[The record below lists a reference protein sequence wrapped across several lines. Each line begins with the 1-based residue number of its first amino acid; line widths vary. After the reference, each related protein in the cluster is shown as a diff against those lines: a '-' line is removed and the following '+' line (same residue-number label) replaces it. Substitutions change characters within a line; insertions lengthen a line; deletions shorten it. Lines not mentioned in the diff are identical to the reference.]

1 MHCSIPIIIYTG
13 EYNAENVF
21 QINPGRC
28 CLCHETQCSYTHLPN
43 MQQQH
48 VLCLQKFECLNP
60 TACICRRCVEDICKH
75 GSKPDY
81 IPVWERARHVKGR
94 RGCDVVS
101 CAKEG
106 SKCTTLAPSTIISQ
120 LLEVELSCQQ
130 TGENTCLCLHHYRFT
145 YL

>member
-1 MHCSIPIIIYTG
+1 MVTRRKSIP
-13 EYNAENVF
+13 AF
-21 QINPGRC
+21 QIHPGRCCGPC
-28 CLCHETQCSYTHLPN
+28 CLCHETQRSYTHLPN

-48 VLCLQKFECLNP
+48 VLCLQRFECSDP
-60 TACICRRCVEDICKH
+60 TACICRRCVEDIRKH

-106 SKCTTLAPSTIISQ
+106 SKCTTLAPSTI
-120 LLEVELSCQQ
+120 LLA
-130 TGENTCLCLHHYRFT
+130 NY
-145 YL
+145 

>member
-1 MHCSIPIIIYTG
+1 MVTRRKSIP
-13 EYNAENVF
+13 AF
-21 QINPGRC
+21 QIHPGRCCGPC
-28 CLCHETQCSYTHLPN
+28 CLCHETQRSYTHLPN

-48 VLCLQKFECLNP
+48 VLYLQRFQRSDP
-60 TACICRRCVEDICKH
+60 TAYICRRCVEDIRKH

-130 TGENTCLCLHHYRFT
+130 TGENTCLCSHHYHTFNGRHH
-145 YL
+145 